1 MYAFA
6 SLYFNYFKTA
16 IKWVKRKIK
25 ILVSFIIEIKNQQRH
40 VNNYVKI
47 SVKSIKKNKS
57 GNNLNLSI
65 KIESMSRAEQV
76 SFSIGVHSMQSWT
89 ITMKHR
95 VTTKR
100 STKRLKHT
108 GNLVRKNLKAK
119 RCLAILDLK
128 PLWS

>member
-6 SLYFNYFKTA
+6 SLYFKYLKTA

-25 ILVSFIIEIKNQQRH
+25 ILVSFIIEIKNQQQH

-47 SVKSIKKNKS
+47 SIKSIKKNKS

-76 SFSIGVHSMQSWT
+76 SFSIGIVQS
-89 ITMKHR
+89 
-95 VTTKR
+95 
-100 STKRLKHT
+100 
-108 GNLVRKNLKAK
+108 
-119 RCLAILDLK
+119 
-128 PLWS
+128 LWRIELQPNEAQKD